1 MNARHQYHYSISF
14 ALLIA
19 AGLWGL
25 FWIPQRAL
33 ESGGLTG
40 GWATISQMIIPF
52 SILLRGAFRRTS
64 GKEMLSE
71 KKWYTWQDTYNS
83 VV

>member
-1 MNARHQYHYSISF
+1 MNARHPYHYSISF

-40 GWATISQMIIPF
+40 GWATISQWSSLF
-52 SILLRGAFRRTS
+52 
-64 GKEMLSE
+64 
-71 KKWYTWQDTYNS
+71 
-83 VV
+83 